1 MSEEDVVIDTAAIDA
16 APVPQERER
25 TPDPK
30 PREERTSDKPA
41 GYNPVDVATAS
52 PDEIKD
58 RLDYLYKQVKPTQR
72 ELKEYKQI
80 AADQSKLIEEL
91 QSGQHAIIDHLQTDA
106 NTKAEAI
113 LRQQMQEFL
122 ETGNTQAYVDAHEK
136 LTELKIKKSQPKTQ
150 PPKTETQK
158 QAYAGATQ
166 VGNEAFERGEI
177 SQDDERYVEQYQIEK
192 DENGRSLRP
201 WTVNKSSDPN
211 NPDPEFMEGLIEA
224 RAVFT
229 NKRYES
235 WTMEQKLAELDKRM
249 GVVRPTGG
257 QSVMG
262 GNLTQRPK
270 NTKITLS
277 PKQQEIALRTKYA
290 GPKKSDADHLE
301 AYRKQIEK
309 VKGAR

>member
-1 MSEEDVVIDTAAIDA
+1 MSEEDVVIENAVAD
-16 APVPQERER
+16 PVPQERER

-30 PREERTSDKPA
+30 PRDDKPA
-41 GYNPVDVATAS
+41 GYNPVDVTTAS

-106 NTKAEAI
+106 NTKAETV
-113 LRQQMQEFL
+113 LRQQMQEYL
-122 ETGNTQAYVDAHEK
+122 EIGNTQAYVEAHEK
-136 LTELKIKKSQPKTQ
+136 LTELKIKKSQPKVSPQ
-150 PPKTETQK
+150 KTETQK
-158 QAYAGATQ
+158 QAYAGAKQ
-166 VGNEAFERGEI
+166 IGNDAFERGEI
-177 SQDDERYVEQYQIEK
+177 SADDERYVEQYQTEK
-192 DENGRSLRP
+192 DESGRSLRP
-201 WTVNKSSDPN
+201 WTVNKSNDPN

-229 NKRYES
+229 NKRYEN
-235 WTMEQKLAELDKRM
+235 WTMAQKLAELDKRM
-249 GVVRPTGG
+249 GVAQTAGS

-262 GNLTQRPK
+262 GNLTMRPK